1 MANFEE
7 KLIALSSTE
16 TLKKAKALLKHKQLR
31 GSWRD
36 RDGRLCGIFRENS
49 LPEAEVAVTTGEN
62 AAASCSCGEKEHL
75 CAHAIAML
83 MYGGRFRFASLEP
96 ESLPLY
102 SKGLLMQSFAELSR
116 RGMKK
121 SAELRLTVVEDQ
133 LHAPNQYK
141 ILLLSARLYG
151 TSREYSGNLS
161 NLRQL
166 YFEKSLSAVLKYE
179 DFSLHDQQIIRFL
192 ALNGEADNS
201 NIALGAE
208 LTAELF
214 HVLPGFPR
222 FFRNGNLIIVRPE
235 RAWPVLVKSGGRLF
249 PGIRIGQAVMPL
261 TGARLI
267 AGRGG
272 SWVGK
277 DDEYFFIGG
286 DCEAGFLRSFFRLP
300 PRDIRELAEFPLPV
314 HSARTELPALRKAA
328 VLLNGQEDENGCF
341 RVDFSYIYHT
351 GNGMVSSAPRSG
363 RTGIDGKDFY
373 RRDVAWERNFENT
386 LALCGAEV
394 DDRSG
399 ALRFSDI
406 QQAGV
411 FLDRALPEIA
421 AAFPEQMSLSAGL
434 ASLSNGGN
442 GLKDLPLICSYAGKT
457 SDAYIIDY
465 RLGESGRAVSW
476 ETVTQLA
483 VAREN
488 YLYHSKKFWKI
499 SPELAKF
506 LRSAGTLLRNI
517 DTIGCRFEIPFG
529 NCHYFC
535 KLAGAVP
542 GALPP
547 ELLEAVYSGSGLT
560 ELPETFAF
568 KGKLRNYQL
577 EGVRFMQ
584 YLTDRGFN
592 PLLADEMG
600 LGKTVQLLALLS
612 SRMSRNG
619 RPSLIVCPASLLTNW
634 AREAARFVPGFR
646 VAAPV
651 GGEREEVLTKGGFDL
666 LILSYAAVKL
676 AQNALK
682 KYHFEFLVLDE
693 AQHIKNPGSTNA
705 RNCKNIHAS
714 HRVVLTGTPLENS
727 PEDLWSVMDFLHPGL
742 FGSLPSF
749 RRRYSNIASD
759 VELQEEFTGRIAP
772 FIKRRT
778 KMEVASDLPEKHEN
792 IICCDMSEEQRK
804 LYAKILADNHSAL
817 ENGGSAELFALLLRL
832 RQCCCHPAL
841 LPEFYGQEN
850 MPSAKT
856 ELLFEILQQTID
868 SGHKVLIFSQFT
880 SMLKLLTPKLA
891 ELGIP
896 YEYLDGSTRDR
907 QDRVDRFNRDPA
919 VPLFLLSLKAGGTG
933 LNLTAADTVIIYD
946 PWWNPA
952 VELQA
957 ADRTHRIGQTRPVT
971 TVKLVMR
978 NSVEEKVLLLQQKKR
993 ELFQSLVENP
1003 SASGGISLAEL
1014 RALME

>member
-1 MANFEE
+1 
-7 KLIALSSTE
+7 
-16 TLKKAKALLKHKQLR
+16 
-31 GSWRD
+31 
-36 RDGRLCGIFRENS
+36 
-49 LPEAEVAVTTGEN
+49 
-62 AAASCSCGEKEHL
+62 
-75 CAHAIAML
+75 
-83 MYGGRFRFASLEP
+83 
-96 ESLPLY
+96 
-102 SKGLLMQSFAELSR
+102 
-116 RGMKK
+116 
-121 SAELRLTVVEDQ
+121 
-133 LHAPNQYK
+133 
-141 ILLLSARLYG
+141 
-151 TSREYSGNLS
+151 
-161 NLRQL
+161 
-166 YFEKSLSAVLKYE
+166 
-179 DFSLHDQQIIRFL
+179 
-192 ALNGEADNS
+192 
-201 NIALGAE
+201 
-208 LTAELF
+208 
-214 HVLPGFPR
+214 
-222 FFRNGNLIIVRPE
+222 
-235 RAWPVLVKSGGRLF
+235 
-249 PGIRIGQAVMPL
+249 
-261 TGARLI
+261 
-267 AGRGG
+267 
-272 SWVGK
+272 
-277 DDEYFFIGG
+277 
-286 DCEAGFLRSFFRLP
+286 
-300 PRDIRELAEFPLPV
+300 
-314 HSARTELPALRKAA
+314 
-328 VLLNGQEDENGCF
+328 
-341 RVDFSYIYHT
+341 
-351 GNGMVSSAPRSG
+351 
-363 RTGIDGKDFY
+363 
-373 RRDVAWERNFENT
+373 
-386 LALCGAEV
+386 
-394 DDRSG
+394 
-399 ALRFSDI
+399 
-406 QQAGV
+406 
-411 FLDRALPEIA
+411 
-421 AAFPEQMSLSAGL
+421 
-434 ASLSNGGN
+434 
-442 GLKDLPLICSYAGKT
+442 
-457 SDAYIIDY
+457 
-465 RLGESGRAVSW
+465 
-476 ETVTQLA
+476 
-483 VAREN
+483 
-488 YLYHSKKFWKI
+488 
-499 SPELAKF
+499 
-506 LRSAGTLLRNI
+506 
-517 DTIGCRFEIPFG
+517 
-529 NCHYFC
+529 
-535 KLAGAVP
+535 
-542 GALPP
+542 
-547 ELLEAVYSGSGLT
+547 
-560 ELPETFAF
+560 
-568 KGKLRNYQL
+568 
-577 EGVRFMQ
+577 
-584 YLTDRGFN
+584 
-592 PLLADEMG
+592 
-600 LGKTVQLLALLS
+600 
-612 SRMSRNG
+612 MSRNG

-993 ELFQSLVENP
+993 ELFHSLVENP
-1003 SASGGISLAEL
+1003 AASGGISLAEL